1 MIKIIIPLLGFSLL
15 NSAYAESTAY
25 DTATNVMTIP
35 FVQLDNHNYSNVRFI
50 CDPEDDYSCKLLG
63 GEPSDCASGLYS
75 INGSTANTFSIHTR
89 SSGGIQFGGILL
101 SNPDGSEFT
110 ASWVKSPKDQNP
122 YLTGQDLSQF
132 SDNIAYGIVGG
143 SRHSGFSQGN
153 LITVTGDSTGYS
165 VKRVFSD
172 AAINFTKGENI
183 NINNN
188 CNSRTGEYTGDIDLF
203 TSNIYSIN
211 ILNNTDGGIQLSNTA
226 GHDDF
231 TASWDGTEKLLN
243 KYSLASLGSIS
254 AGVYQGFAEEDKAFV
269 TDIGNGVVLTAIDA
283 FTGKVS
289 TTAVFIQKK

>member
-1 MIKIIIPLLGFSLL
+1 MIKIIITLLGFSLL
-15 NSAYAESTAY
+15 TSAYAESTAY

-50 CDPEDDYSCKLLG
+50 CDPEDGYSCKLLG
-63 GEPSDCASGLYS
+63 GEPSDCSSGLYS
-75 INGSTANTFSIHTR
+75 INGSAANTFSIHTR

-143 SRHSGFSQGN
+143 STHSGFSQGN

-172 AAINFTKGENI
+172 AAINFAQGENI
-183 NINNN
+183 NVNNS
-188 CNSRTGEYTGDIDLF
+188 CNSRTGEYTGDIHNVIE
-203 TSNIYSIN
+203 NIYSIN
-211 ILNNTDGGIQLSNTA
+211 ILNNTDGGIQLSNPA
-226 GHDDF
+226 GNNF

-243 KYSLASLGSIS
+243 KYSLASLGSIE
-254 AGVYQGFAEEDKAFV
+254 GVTYPGFAEEDKAFI

-283 FTGKVS
+283 FSGKVS
-289 TTAVFIQKK
+289 STAVFIQKQ